1 MQRFEQARPVAGNR
15 RATGDTLPPACRRSG
30 DPRESQRALNRQR
43 ADRFGIL
50 RFMLLIESLGRSVA
64 AGACALTLLATPAVA
79 AAPDAPAPV
88 AVGRLLPDVMMAGLN
103 GPHRSL
109 SSYRGHPL
117 IINVWA
123 SWCGPCRAEAA
134 SLERMAW
141 GEAGSRYVVIGIS
154 TDDDRDAALKW
165 LRHSNATVSHYI
177 DSRLTLEHMLG
188 ASSIP
193 LTVLVDAGGRVVARF
208 QGARQWDSVESIRM
222 IERAFAGAA
231 GPTPTR

>member
-1 MQRFEQARPVAGNR
+1 MLFFMPLIKA
-15 RATGDTLPPACRRSG
+15 LRRSI
-30 DPRESQRALNRQR
+30 A
-43 ADRFGIL
+43 
-50 RFMLLIESLGRSVA
+50 
-64 AGACALTLLATPAVA
+64 ACACGLMLMATPAVGA
-79 AAPDAPAPV
+79 AADAPAPV
-88 AVGRLLPDVMMAGLN
+88 AVGRLLPDVVMAGLN

-134 SLERMAW
+134 SLERLAW

-154 TDDDRDAALKW
+154 TDDDRDAALNW

-208 QGARQWDSVESIRM
+208 PGARQWDSVESIRT
-222 IERAFAGAA
+222 IERAFAGASRS
-231 GPTPTR
+231 TPAR